1 MWIVQLALRRP
12 YTFVVAAFLLLLAT
26 PFVLLRTPTD
36 IFPAINIPVVSLVWQ
51 YTGLSAREIEQRMV
65 GTTERGITT
74 SVNNIEHI
82 ESTSYDGVG
91 VIKIYFQPGT
101 AADAGVAEVSA
112 AAQSVMKQLP
122 PGTTPPLVIQYN
134 ASTVPILQYAV
145 SSKTLNEQQIQD
157 LAMNQIRVGLVSVAG
172 AGVPLPFGGKVRL
185 VSVDLDMR
193 ALEAKNLS
201 AQDVV
206 TAMASQSLILPSG
219 TAKIGTKQYPVDLN
233 TNPPLIESLNDLPIK
248 TIDGAVI
255 RVSDVAH
262 VRDGNDPQQNI
273 VRQDGVRSTLISVLK
288 TGSAST
294 LAVAQN
300 VKAAMVRTMKTLQ
313 GQDVT
318 LREFADQSL
327 FVTAAVAGV
336 VREGVIAGA
345 LTALMILLFLGS
357 WRSTIIIAISIPL
370 SVLASLAML
379 SALGETINLMT
390 LGGLALAV
398 GILVDDAT
406 VAIENIHR
414 HLHEGKEV
422 NKAIMEGSEEIASTA
437 FVSTICICIVFVP
450 MFFLDGVA
458 RYLFVPLAEAVVFAV
473 LASYLLSRT
482 LVPTLV
488 MWMERHHGK
497 HGAGAGAATLWMRP
511 FIAFQRAFERG
522 FSLIQES
529 YRNLLGALLE
539 HRLAFATVFLSFCVV
554 SLGLIPY
561 LGRDFFPA
569 VDSGSFR
576 LHMRAQTGSRIEET
590 ASLVDRVESSIRKE
604 IPPDELVGV
613 LDNIGLPVSGINLS
627 YNDSGITGPADADIM
642 VSLKPPHRPTAEYVS
657 SLRKRLLREY
667 PGTLFYFLPSDIV
680 AETVNFGLP
689 APFDIQ
695 IAGKN
700 LETNRRVAAMLA
712 ERIRHVR
719 GVVDV
724 RVQQPGDL
732 QRLAF
737 DIDRTKASQLGL
749 SEKDI
754 ANSLLLGLSGSVQVQ
769 PTYWLDSNAGIQYLV
784 NIRAPEYVMDSL
796 AALQAVPVSAG
807 QQAIPG
813 SAALQ
818 PMPVSTGLQ
827 AMPVSAGLQA
837 APVSAGLPGTE
848 SGQLLANVAS
858 VRRTFSAPVY
868 SHYNVKP
875 VIDIFG
881 GVSGRDLA
889 GVLDDLKPILAQAE
903 KEIPATSF
911 LMLRGQVETMQSSF
925 VGLSV
930 GLVMAVVLIF
940 LLLVVN
946 FQSLLDPFI
955 IVFALAGALAG
966 VAWGLHL
973 TTTTLSVPAM
983 MGAIMC
989 LGVATANSVL
999 VVTFARHNLNSGHDC
1014 IHAAWEAGSARLRPV
1029 MMTALAMIIGMVPM
1043 ALGFGDGGEQNAPLG
1058 RAVIGGLFL
1067 ATVSSLFF
1075 VPVIFSLFHRHSAN
1089 LIPEATPSPDLIP
1102 ARA

>member
-36 IFPAINIPVVSLVWQ
+36 IFPAINIPVVSIVWQ

-74 SVNNIEHI
+74 TVNNIEHI

-91 VIKIYFQPGT
+91 VIKLYFQPGT
-101 AADAGVAEVSA
+101 SADAGVAEVSA
-112 AAQSVMKQLP
+112 AAMSVMKQLP
-122 PGTTPPLVIQYN
+122 PGTTPPLIIQYN

-145 SSKTLNEQQIQD
+145 SSRTLNEQQIQD
-157 LAMNQIRVGLVSVAG
+157 ISMNQIRVGLVSVPG
-172 AGVPLPFGGKVRL
+172 AGVPLPYGGKVRL
-185 VSVDLDMR
+185 VSVDLDMK

-262 VRDGNDPQQNI
+262 VRDGNDPQQNV

-300 VKAAMVRTMKTLQ
+300 VKAMMVRTMKTLQ

-357 WRSTIIIAISIPL
+357 WRSTIIIGISIPL
-370 SVLASLAML
+370 SVLASLAVL

-414 HLHEGKEV
+414 HLHAGKEV
-422 NKAIMEGSEEIASTA
+422 NQAILDGCQEIATTA

-450 MFFLDGVA
+450 MFFLGGVA

-497 HGAGAGAATLWMRP
+497 HGAGTGAAALWMRP

-539 HRLAFATVFLSFCVV
+539 HRLAFTTVFLSFCIV
-554 SLGLIPY
+554 SWCLTPS

-576 LHMRAQTGSRIEET
+576 LHVRAPTGSRIEET
-590 ASLVDRVESSIRKE
+590 ASLVDRVEASVRKE
-604 IPPDELVGV
+604 IPPNELVGV
-613 LDNIGLPVSGINLS
+613 LDNIGLPVSGINIS

-667 PGTLFYFLPSDIV
+667 PGTVFYFLPSDIV

-695 IAGKN
+695 IVGKN
-700 LETNRRVAAMLA
+700 LEANRRVAAKLA
-712 ERIRHVR
+712 EKIRHVR
-719 GVVDV
+719 GAVDV

-754 ANSLLLGLSGSVQVQ
+754 ANALLLGLSGSVQVQ
-769 PTYWLDSNAGIQYLV
+769 PAFWLDGKTGIQYLV

-796 AALQAVPVSAG
+796 AALQSMPVSAALQATPVSAG
-807 QQAIPG
+807 Q
-813 SAALQ
+813 
-818 PMPVSTGLQ
+818 Q
-827 AMPVSAGLQA
+827 AMPVSAGL
-837 APVSAGLPGTE
+837 PGTD

-858 VRRTFSAPVY
+858 LRRAFSAPIY
-868 SHYNVKP
+868 SHYNVMP
-875 VIDIFG
+875 VIDIYG

-955 IVFALAGALAG
+955 IVFALVGALAG

-973 TTTTLSVPAM
+973 TNTTLSVPAM

-999 VVTFARHNLNSGHDC
+999 VVTFARHNLDSGLDSVR
-1014 IHAAWEAGSARLRPV
+1014 AAWEAGSARLRPV

-1043 ALGFGDGGEQNAPLG
+1043 ALGLGDGGEQNAPLG

-1075 VPVIFSLFHRHSAN
+1075 VPVIFSLFHRRAAKP
-1089 LIPEATPSPDLIP
+1089 IPAATPAPDLTP
-1102 ARA
+1102 THA